1 MIKEKLS
8 CEWCGKKITQKYYC
22 ICDEIAVEA
31 AGENTFCSKK
41 CLLESLDVETR
52 YVQVV
57 LMKDP

>member
-52 YVQVV
+52 YV
-57 LMKDP
+57 